1 MKTFDEILP
10 AVNGVLASLSEEDI
24 QKIGK
29 LIINRD
35 LNGYIRLVVDAGL
48 ENNESAKT
56 AVEKI
61 AGRLESFLER
71 RVPVE
76 NRIIY
81 EDKIDDV
88 LNNVPC
94 FSSGQ
99 FSNVFIADRL
109 LVENDWAHVVPPEEG
124 KHRMV
129 FYSIKGGVGRST
141 ALAVAAWALAEE
153 GKRVLVLDMDIES
166 PGLSSALMPEEK
178 SPVYGITDWLVE
190 DLAGNGDEV
199 FPYMTAVSEI
209 SRHGEIRI
217 VPAHGRNP
225 GEYISKLGRAWM
237 SRIRPDATREPWH
250 QRLNR
255 LLDKLESQ
263 WNPDV
268 VLIDSRAGI
277 DEIAAVCVTCL
288 GAENIF
294 LFALDS
300 EQTWKG
306 YQILFDHWN
315 KNQTAKEIRSN
326 LQVVGALIPETGGG
340 QYMDSLR
347 DSAWT
352 LFTEKLYDPIPVPAE
367 GIEDEDLFNFDLSA
381 PGSPHNPLPVFW
393 NRGFATLPNL
403 YDSLSQA
410 ATIGQIRGFFGQFI
424 DHIKGLV

>member
-10 AVNGVLASLSEEDI
+10 AINILLSNLSEDLG
-24 QKIGK
+24 KIDK
-29 LIINRD
+29 LLINRD

-48 ENNESAKT
+48 ENNGSAKM

-61 AGRLESFLER
+61 ADSLASSLEE
-71 RVPVE
+71 RVPAE
-76 NRIIY
+76 SRIIY
-81 EDKIDDV
+81 EDEIDDV
-88 LNNVPC
+88 LNNVPY
-94 FSSGQ
+94 FSPGQ

-109 LVENDWAHVVPPEEG
+109 LVENDWAHIVPPAEG
-124 KHRMV
+124 ARRMV

-153 GKRVLVLDMDIES
+153 GKRALVLDMDIES
-166 PGLSSALMPEEK
+166 PGLSSALLPEEK
-178 SPVYGITDWLVE
+178 SPAYGITDWLVE
-190 DLAGNGDEV
+190 DLADNGDAV

-217 VPAHGRNP
+217 VPAHGRDP

-237 SRIRPDATREPWH
+237 SKARPDAAREPWH

-255 LLDKLESQ
+255 LLNKLESQ

-277 DEIAAVCVTCL
+277 DEIAAACVTCL
-288 GAENIF
+288 GAKDIF

-315 KNQTAKEIRSN
+315 KNQIVKEIRSN
-326 LQVVGALIPETGGG
+326 LQVVGALIPETGGE

-352 LFTEKLYDPIPVPAE
+352 LFTEKLYDSIPAGGIGDE
-367 GIEDEDLFNFDLSA
+367 GLFNFDLSA
-381 PGSPHNPLPVFW
+381 PDSPHNPLPVFW
-393 NRGFATLPNL
+393 NRGFAALPNL
-403 YDSLSQA
+403 YNFLNQTA
-410 ATIGQIRGFFGQFI
+410 ITGQIRGFFGPLI